1 MAMGEW
7 KMGEMGVKGMGVAV
21 GAGVN
26 VGIGVVSGS
35 GCLIG
40 PCCPVGNG
48 GNTGDTGEMKAI
60 VSPVKYIVMAQVA
73 TTNNMIDRLIEH
85 LRYSGPTAFQKNG
98 TEVAAAPV

>member
-1 MAMGEW
+1 
-7 KMGEMGVKGMGVAV
+7 MGEMGTTGMGVAV

-48 GNTGDTGEMKAI
+48 GNVGDIGELNAI
-60 VSPVKYIVMAQVA
+60 APGS
-73 TTNNMIDRLIEH
+73 
-85 LRYSGPTAFQKNG
+85 RYSAVSTAAISNTVSRLMVFPFSIQSQSLTRK
-98 TEVAAAPV
+98 